1 MRPRLVHLAPLLC
14 IMAVTPA
21 DAQFWN
27 INGEPG
33 SVQSTGAVPSPPF
46 SAGEPAPL
54 PEGPLVAQAQAPVP
68 PPGQPMPTVD
78 ESALRYF
85 ARQGD
90 TRRLEIEIARLRAL
104 YPTWTPPADPLAVPP
119 SVDDRL
125 EAVWLLYSQGRLA
138 EARQA
143 IAERQMAEPQW
154 QPPAD
159 LMDRLA
165 VAEARE
171 RLVNASNLDQYQ
183 TVVRVGSENPSLLTC
198 SEVDVLW
205 RVAEAFAMTE
215 RQPRARDA
223 YRYILTTCDD
233 PQERLAT
240 MQNAAQL
247 LSADL
252 RDELLTLERFRDD
265 GTGEFAPV
273 RDDLARDALVAAGED
288 VSITVGAEDI
298 ARVERL
304 ATEESRA
311 SDARLLG
318 WYYLGRDDAEAA
330 ERWFRMAFE
339 AEPEGDAAEGLAL
352 ALIESDAFAEAE
364 DVVFAYR
371 DENDDRR
378 QVYLAA
384 AANLLATE
392 PRVTLAPDVLAR
404 IVGEVVE
411 ARNAPA
417 AQQLGWYARAFG
429 QHETAGQWFSTA
441 LGFDPDDEASAYGL
455 ALTRLQLGDTAGLAE
470 IKRLWAGR
478 SDRIAQVGTPQA
490 QPAPAAPQPSAPGG
504 AQLVQP
510 AQPLAY
516 TAVPA
521 TPPSPATTTIIVEAE
536 PRAAE
541 PARQA
546 SAPASQGRGCSAST
560 DPSGMAPSS
569 ALALGWCLM
578 ELNRP
583 LEAARAFDVA
593 LRSDGAT
600 ARDAAYGQS
609 LAYLRAGLV
618 DEAAV
623 AATAAPMNSQ
633 RSSELQASILAER
646 ALGAFER
653 RRYAE
658 ALMAL
663 DQRARIAAER
673 NDLMVLRGYAYLNLY
688 RTSDAKRVF
697 EAVAGTGSREGLRGL
712 AAVDDQMNS
721 QR

>member
-1 MRPRLVHLAPLLC
+1 MTSRLALLASAICL
-14 IMAVTPA
+14 ATAAPA
-21 DAQFWN
+21 GAQFWN
-27 INGEPG
+27 INGDAG
-33 SVQSTGAVPSPPF
+33 SVQTTGAVASPPF
-46 SAGEPAPL
+46 SAGEASSL
-54 PEGPLVAQAQAPVP
+54 PEAPLVAQAPVP
-68 PPGQPMPTVD
+68 APPPDQPMPTVD

-104 YPTWTPPADPLAVPP
+104 YPSWTPPADPLAVPL
-119 SVDDRL
+119 SVDERL

-143 IAERQMAEPQW
+143 IAERQMSEPQW
-154 QPPAD
+154 QPPSD
-159 LMDRLA
+159 LLDRLA
-165 VAEARE
+165 VSEARE

-223 YRYILTTCDD
+223 YRYVLTTCDD

-252 RDELLTLERFRDD
+252 RDELLTLERFGDD
-265 GTGEFAPV
+265 GAGEFAPV
-273 RDDLARDALVAAGED
+273 RDDLARDALAAAGED
-288 VSITVGAEDI
+288 ASVTASAEDI

-304 ATEESRA
+304 AGEGPSA

-339 AEPEGDAAEGLAL
+339 AEAEGDAAEGLAL
-352 ALIESDAFAEAE
+352 ALIERDAFAEAE
-364 DVVFAYR
+364 DVAFPYR

-384 AANLLATE
+384 AANLLAVE
-392 PRVTLAPDVLAR
+392 PRVALAPDILAR

-411 ARNAPA
+411 TRNAPA
-417 AQQLGWYARAFG
+417 AQQLGWYARAYG

-455 ALTRLQLGDTAGLAE
+455 ALTHLQLADTAGLAE
-470 IKRLWAGR
+470 VKRQWTGR
-478 SDRIAQVGTPQA
+478 SDRIATVGTPQA
-490 QPAPAAPQPSAPGG
+490 EPAAPTPPPPAPGG
-504 AQLVQP
+504 AQNVQP

-516 TAVPA
+516 TAAPVQPA
-521 TPPSPATTTIIVEAE
+521 APTIIVEAE
-536 PRAAE
+536 PRAAA
-541 PARQA
+541 PARTRP
-546 SAPASQGRGCSAST
+546 SSGCSAST
-560 DPSGMAPSS
+560 DPRGMAPRA
-569 ALALGWCLM
+569 ALTLGWCLM
-578 ELNRP
+578 EIDRP

-593 LRSDGAT
+593 LRADGAT

-623 AATAAPMNSQ
+623 AATAAPMNSE
-633 RSSELQASILAER
+633 RSAELQASILAER

-663 DQRARIAAER
+663 DQRAQIAAER

-688 RTSDAKRVF
+688 RTEDARRVF
-697 EAVAGTGSREGLRGL
+697 QSVAGTGSREGLRGL